1 MRELMSCFPPYYLAS
16 PEMCDLQQ
24 AMQPELAAL
33 MEYQDDIIAQ
43 LCADTATWGLASWEE
58 ALGIQIDGN
67 KPLEYRRSLIRGK
80 LRGNGVTTVSMVQNV
95 AESYS
100 NGAVAVTEYP
110 DQYKLEIK
118 FVGTMGIPP
127 NMDDLTQN
135 LRDILPAHLEWAYV
149 FVFNTWADV
158 GALTW
163 EEAKAFTWKQLRE
176 SDLNG

>member
-1 MRELMSCFPPYYLAS
+1 MRELIACFPAYYLAS
-16 PEMCDLQQ
+16 SEMCDLQQ

-33 MEYQDDIIAQ
+33 REYQDDVTAQ
-43 LCADTATWGLASWEE
+43 LCVETATWGLASWEA
-58 ALGIQIDGN
+58 ALGIPVDED
-67 KPLEYRRSLIRGK
+67 KPLDYRRSRIRGK
-80 LRGNGVTTVSMVQNV
+80 LRGNGVTTVAMIQNV

-110 DQYKLEIK
+110 AQYKLEIK
-118 FVGTMGIPP
+118 FVGTLGIPP
-127 NMDDLTQN
+127 NMDDLTQT

-149 FVFNTWADV
+149 FVFNTWAAA

-163 EEAKAFTWKQLRE
+163 GQAKAFTWKQLRE